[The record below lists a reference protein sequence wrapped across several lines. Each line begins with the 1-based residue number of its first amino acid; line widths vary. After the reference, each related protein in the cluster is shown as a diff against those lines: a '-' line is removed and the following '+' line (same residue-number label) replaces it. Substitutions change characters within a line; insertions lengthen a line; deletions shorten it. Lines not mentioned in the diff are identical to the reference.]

1 MRGARRGGRIRVK
14 QRPAFEVSV
23 RAPLRIDK
31 SWADGCK
38 IVVRCER
45 SVASAQSV
53 STLAFKGDLMMKR
66 LAMGALVSI
75 CMLGAGATLA
85 QVAGSTTTGVA
96 VAEMQEVALG
106 WSAKKQI
113 LGKTVY
119 NENHETVGRV
129 DDIIIAPD
137 RSVSYLIVG
146 AGAFVGLGRHDV
158 AVSVDQIEE
167 RDGEIVLPGAT
178 KAVVK
183 ALPGFDYSKSA
194 K

>member
-1 MRGARRGGRIRVK
+1 
-14 QRPAFEVSV
+14 
-23 RAPLRIDK
+23 
-31 SWADGCK
+31 
-38 IVVRCER
+38 
-45 SVASAQSV
+45 
-53 STLAFKGDLMMKR
+53 MMKK
-66 LAMGALVSI
+66 LVMGALISI
-75 CMLGAGATLA
+75 SMVGAGSALA

-113 LGKTVY
+113 LGKTIF
-119 NENHETVGRV
+119 NENHEAVGRV
-129 DDIIIAPD
+129 DDIIVAPD

-158 AVSVDQIEE
+158 AVPVDQIED

-178 KAVVK
+178 RAIVK
-183 ALPGFDYSKSA
+183 ALPGFDYAKSA

>member
-1 MRGARRGGRIRVK
+1 
-14 QRPAFEVSV
+14 
-23 RAPLRIDK
+23 
-31 SWADGCK
+31 
-38 IVVRCER
+38 
-45 SVASAQSV
+45 
-53 STLAFKGDLMMKR
+53 MMKR
-66 LAMGALVSI
+66 LVMGALVSI
-75 CMLGAGATLA
+75 SLVGAGGTLA

-96 VAEMQEVALG
+96 VAEMREVALG

-113 LGKTVY
+113 LGKTVF

-158 AVSVDQIEE
+158 AVPVDQIEG

>member
-1 MRGARRGGRIRVK
+1 
-14 QRPAFEVSV
+14 
-23 RAPLRIDK
+23 
-31 SWADGCK
+31 
-38 IVVRCER
+38 
-45 SVASAQSV
+45 
-53 STLAFKGDLMMKR
+53 MMKR

-75 CMLGAGATLA
+75 SMFGAGGTLA

-113 LGKTVY
+113 LGKTVF

-129 DDIIIAPD
+129 DDIIVAPD

-146 AGAFVGLGRHDV
+146 AGAFVGLVRHDV
-158 AVSVDQIEE
+158 AVPVDQIEE

-183 ALPGFDYSKSA
+183 SLPGFDYSKSA

>member
-1 MRGARRGGRIRVK
+1 
-14 QRPAFEVSV
+14 
-23 RAPLRIDK
+23 
-31 SWADGCK
+31 
-38 IVVRCER
+38 
-45 SVASAQSV
+45 
-53 STLAFKGDLMMKR
+53 MMKR
-66 LAMGALVSI
+66 LVMGALVGIS
-75 CMLGAGATLA
+75 MVGAGGTFA

-119 NENHETVGRV
+119 NESHETVGKV
-129 DDIIIAPD
+129 DDIIVAPD

-158 AVSVDQIEE
+158 AVPVDQIED

-178 KAVVK
+178 KAIVK

>member
-1 MRGARRGGRIRVK
+1 
-14 QRPAFEVSV
+14 
-23 RAPLRIDK
+23 
-31 SWADGCK
+31 
-38 IVVRCER
+38 
-45 SVASAQSV
+45 
-53 STLAFKGDLMMKR
+53 MMKR
-66 LAMGALVSI
+66 LVVGVLASI
-75 CMLGAGATLA
+75 GMVGAGGTLA

-113 LGKTVY
+113 LGKTVF
-119 NENHETVGRV
+119 NENHEAVGRV
-129 DDIIIAPD
+129 DDIIVAPD

-158 AVSVDQIEE
+158 AVPVDQIEE
-167 RDGEIVLPGAT
+167 RNGEIVLPGAT

-183 ALPGFDYSKSA
+183 SLPGFDYSKSA

>member
-1 MRGARRGGRIRVK
+1 
-14 QRPAFEVSV
+14 
-23 RAPLRIDK
+23 
-31 SWADGCK
+31 
-38 IVVRCER
+38 
-45 SVASAQSV
+45 
-53 STLAFKGDLMMKR
+53 MMKR
-66 LAMGALVSI
+66 LVMGALVSVS
-75 CMLGAGATLA
+75 MLGAGGALA
-85 QVAGSTTTGVA
+85 QVAGSTITGVA

-113 LGKTVY
+113 LGKTVI
-119 NENHETVGRV
+119 NENHETVGSV

-158 AVSVDQIEE
+158 AVPVDQIEE
-167 RDGEIVLPGAT
+167 RDGAIVLPGAT
-178 KAVVK
+178 KAVIK

>member
-1 MRGARRGGRIRVK
+1 
-14 QRPAFEVSV
+14 
-23 RAPLRIDK
+23 
-31 SWADGCK
+31 
-38 IVVRCER
+38 
-45 SVASAQSV
+45 
-53 STLAFKGDLMMKR
+53 MMKR
-66 LAMGALVSI
+66 LVMGALVGFS
-75 CMLGAGATLA
+75 MVGAGGTLA
-85 QVAGSTTTGVA
+85 QVAGSTTTGIA

-113 LGKTVY
+113 LGKTVF
-119 NENHETVGRV
+119 NENHEAVGRV
-129 DDIIIAPD
+129 DDIIVAPD

-158 AVSVDQIEE
+158 AVPVDQIED

-178 KAVVK
+178 KAIVK

>member
-1 MRGARRGGRIRVK
+1 MMNRLFMGAW
-14 QRPAFEVSV
+14 VSV
-23 RAPLRIDK
+23 
-31 SWADGCK
+31 S
-38 IVVRCER
+38 
-45 SVASAQSV
+45 
-53 STLAFKGDLMMKR
+53 
-66 LAMGALVSI
+66 
-75 CMLGAGATLA
+75 MLGAGGTLA

-96 VAEMQEVALG
+96 VAEMQEIALG

-113 LGKTVY
+113 LGKTVF

-146 AGAFVGLGRHDV
+146 AGAFVGLVRHDV
-158 AVSVDQIEE
+158 AVPVDQIEE
-167 RDGEIVLPGAT
+167 RNGEIVLPGAT
-178 KAVVK
+178 KAAVK

>member
-1 MRGARRGGRIRVK
+1 
-14 QRPAFEVSV
+14 
-23 RAPLRIDK
+23 
-31 SWADGCK
+31 
-38 IVVRCER
+38 
-45 SVASAQSV
+45 
-53 STLAFKGDLMMKR
+53 MMKK
-66 LAMGALVSI
+66 LVMGALVGVSI
-75 CMLGAGATLA
+75 VGAGGTLA

-113 LGKTVY
+113 LGKTVF
-119 NENHETVGRV
+119 NENHEAVGNV
-129 DDIIIAPD
+129 DDVIVAPD

-158 AVSVDQIEE
+158 AVPVDQIEE
-167 RDGEIVLPGAT
+167 RNGEIVLPGAT

-183 ALPGFDYSKSA
+183 SLPGFDYSKSA